1 LANNGKTAHA
11 STSTHHGDRLSL
23 SVSRKGVIYAAQ
35 NKGEPRWVIL
45 IPSHPPQLENMKAK
59 ETHEQKQNSGD
70 KQDDRQTPINHI
82 AAPSS

>member
-1 LANNGKTAHA
+1 MGHPHSK
-11 STSTHHGDRLSL
+11 
-23 SVSRKGVIYAAQ
+23 
-35 NKGEPRWVIL
+35 P
-45 IPSHPPQLENMKAK
+45 PPPQLENMKAK